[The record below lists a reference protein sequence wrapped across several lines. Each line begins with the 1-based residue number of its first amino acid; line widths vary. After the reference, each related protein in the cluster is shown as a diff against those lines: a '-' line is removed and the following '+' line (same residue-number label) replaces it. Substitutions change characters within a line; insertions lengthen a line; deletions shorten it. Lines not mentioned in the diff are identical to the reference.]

1 MKQFINLI
9 RSIVSDMRLLGKPF
23 INYTLAYIGLAVVS
37 NALSLFNSSNQAVNS
52 LITLLILAVAVLQTA
67 AIIYFQRAYI
77 KQQIG
82 NVVFNSIFAVILHLY
97 VIYLIQ
103 LLIIAIP
110 AALVMLRFHSAQP
123 EASVFASAMDWIGKG
138 FVFILLL
145 YWFSR
150 LVFVPTILV
159 YKKESM
165 KMKHIIAE
173 SKAIFK
179 KNFFIVLPFCLI
191 LYVTAFYVGFTILDR
206 PQYTPSLARVIF
218 LTCNAY
224 ISSILYCKLVINY
237 QLEMA
242 SRFLPQSIDS
252 GFTDEDSFKDSSK
265 S

>member
-67 AIIYFQRAYI
+67 AIVYFQRAYI

-82 NVVFNSIFAVILHLY
+82 NVVFNSIFAVILRLY
-97 VIYLIQ
+97 FIYFIQ
-103 LLIIAIP
+103 LIIIIIP
-110 AALVMLRFHSAQP
+110 VTAVMMILRSVQP
-123 EASVFASAMDWIGKG
+123 EASVFASVMDWIGRG
-138 FVFILLL
+138 LVFIFLL

-165 KMKHIIAE
+165 KMKLIIAE
-173 SKAIFK
+173 SKAIFR
-179 KNFFIVLPFCLI
+179 KNFFVVLPFFLI
-191 LYVTAFYVGFTILDR
+191 LFATAFYAGFTIMDN

-237 QLEMA
+237 QLQMA
-242 SRFLPQSIDS
+242 SRYLPQTT
-252 GFTDEDSFKDSSK
+252 GTQE
-265 S
+265 

>member
-37 NALSLFNSSNQAVNS
+37 NALSLFNSSNEALNS
-52 LITLLILAVAVLQTA
+52 LIALLILAVAVLQTA

-138 FVFILLL
+138 LVFILLL

-165 KMKHIIAE
+165 NMKHIIAE

-179 KNFFIVLPFCLI
+179 KNFFVVLPFFFT
-191 LYVTAFYVGFTILDR
+191 LYATAFYAGFTLMAN
-206 PQYTPSLARVIF
+206 PQSSPSLVRVIVSTF
-218 LTCNAY
+218 NAY

-237 QLEMA
+237 QLQMA
-242 SRFLPQSIDS
+242 SRYLPQTT
-252 GFTDEDSFKDSSK
+252 GTQE
-265 S
+265 

>member
-37 NALSLFNSSNQAVNS
+37 NVLSLFNSSNQAVNS

-103 LLIIAIP
+103 LLIITVPIII
-110 AALVMLRFHSAQP
+110 VMLMFHSAQP
-123 EASVFASAMDWIGKG
+123 EASVFASVMDWIGKG
-138 FVFILLL
+138 FAFVLLL
-145 YWFSR
+145 YWFGR
-150 LVFVPTILV
+150 LMFVPTILV

-165 KMKHIIAE
+165 NMKHIIAE

-179 KNFFIVLPFCLI
+179 KNFFVVLPFFFI
-191 LYVTAFYVGFTILDR
+191 LYATAFYAGFTLMAN
-206 PQYTPSLARVIF
+206 PQSSPSLVRVIVSTF
-218 LTCNAY
+218 NAY

-237 QLEMA
+237 QLQMA
-242 SRFLPQSIDS
+242 SRYLPQTT
-252 GFTDEDSFKDSSK
+252 GTQE
-265 S
+265 